1 MMLGG
6 ELWSEA
12 IKAMGSVSG
21 ASQKDE
27 RPAGAAPIQDLKS
40 DTWLDPHKPNPVRGR
55 ISLRSL
61 LCLRRCHM
69 GPTPQAKLNKT
80 NQSNELEAIL
90 LHGDSPSGNHCM

>member
-40 DTWLDPHKPNPVRGR
+40 DTWLDGH
-55 ISLRSL
+55 
-61 LCLRRCHM
+61 
-69 GPTPQAKLNKT
+69 
-80 NQSNELEAIL
+80 
-90 LHGDSPSGNHCM
+90 